1 MGVDA
6 VKLAMRKMITLV
18 LIFVISFLAWTMYQ
32 KYYIRDDLKSPH
44 ILVMMK
50 SLDPQMEFWNTVNAG
65 IEVAK
70 KEFDVEPQIV
80 GPKSEYDVSGQIKML
95 EEALKLKPDAVILVA
110 SDYQALVPWA
120 EKIRKKGIPLV
131 IIDSGINSTI
141 QNSFIATD
149 NIAAGRKMGEVLSKL
164 VDPTKRIAIVSHVQG
179 SLTAIQR
186 EEGARSGISASLKIE
201 GPFFCNGSQK
211 EAYEITKKL
220 LKEQP
225 DIGGI
230 AGLNE
235 ISTLGAAQAIHELGL
250 TGKVKLVGFDSSKS
264 EILWIEKGVIQAV
277 VIQKPFNMGY
287 LGIKT
292 VYQAFKGEKVQA
304 IIDTGSEVITKENM
318 YTVENQKLLFP
329 FVDP

>member
-1 MGVDA
+1 MA
-6 VKLAMRKMITLV
+6 MKLNMRKMITLV
-18 LIFVISFLAWTMYQ
+18 LILVISVLAWTMYE
-32 KYYIRDDLKSPH
+32 KYYIQAGLKPPR

-65 IEVAK
+65 FEVAK
-70 KEFDVEPQIV
+70 KEFDVELEIV
-80 GPKSEYDVSGQIKML
+80 GPISEYDVSGQISKL
-95 EEALKLKPDAVILVA
+95 EDALKHKQDVIVLVA
-110 SDYQALVPWA
+110 SDYEALVPWA

-149 NIAAGRKMGEVLSKL
+149 NIAAGRKMGEILSKL
-164 VDPTKRIAIVSHVQG
+164 VDPSKRIAIVSHVQG

-186 EEGARSGISASLKIE
+186 EEGARSGISPSFKIE
-201 GPFFCNGSQK
+201 GPFFSNASQK
-211 EAYEITKKL
+211 QAYEITKKL

-235 ISTLGAAQAIHELGL
+235 VSTLGVAQAIHELGL
-250 TGKVKLVGFDSSKS
+250 TGKVKLVGFDSSKN
-264 EILWIEKGVIQAV
+264 EIKWIEEGVIQALV
-277 VIQKPFNMGY
+277 TQKPFNMGY

-292 VYQAFKGEKVQA
+292 AYQAFNGEKVA
-304 IIDTGSEVITKENM
+304 PIIDTGSEVITKENM

>member
-1 MGVDA
+1 MSV
-6 VKLAMRKMITLV
+6 
-18 LIFVISFLAWTMYQ
+18 LAWTMYE
-32 KYYIRDDLKSPH
+32 KYYIQAGLKQPY

-50 SLDPQMEFWNTVNAG
+50 SIDPQMEFWNTVNAG

-70 KEFDVEPQIV
+70 KEFDVELEIV
-80 GPKSEYDVSGQIKML
+80 GPKSEYDVSGQISML
-95 EEALKLKPDAVILVA
+95 EEALKHKPDAVILVA
-110 SDYQALVPWA
+110 SDYEALVPWA

-131 IIDSGINSTI
+131 IIDSGINSTV

-149 NIAAGRKMGEVLSKL
+149 NIAAGRKMGETLSKL
-164 VDPTKRIAIVSHVQG
+164 VDPSKRIAIVSHVQG
-179 SLTAIQR
+179 SSTAIQR
-186 EEGARSGISASLKIE
+186 EKGARSGISASFKIE
-201 GPFFCNGSQK
+201 GPFYSNASQK
-211 EAYEITKKL
+211 QAYDITKKL

-264 EILWIEKGVIQAV
+264 EIIGIEEGVIQAV
-277 VIQKPFNMGY
+277 VTQKPFNMGY

-292 VYQAFKGEKVQA
+292 AYQAMKGENVEPV
-304 IIDTGSEVITKENM
+304 IDTGSEVITKENM